1 MFTQARKEVTDVS
14 DTDFI
19 KERRLFLRYI
29 PCEVVICLGLDE
41 ETEFSRILVAT
52 APGKNGRAALRLGS
66 KLASAVSGNLTAL
79 HVNPN
84 VGVAAEEVGE
94 RRLESHI
101 TKSLGKDHPDIDS
114 RVIVDDRIDEGIKRV
129 WEEGLHDLVV
139 IGVTVSQ
146 LEVSLGARLGKKAVV
161 VMVSTASPFTSQSK
175 QFLDEVAQL
184 YVPQITRDDRVAL
197 VDSVQSNAAW
207 NFDFVA
213 LMVLSTVMAAI
224 GLIQNSGA
232 VVIGA
237 MLVAPLM
244 TPLMGLG
251 LSLVQGNRML
261 AKMSFHSV
269 ILGVGVSLL
278 GGFLVGSLAFGF
290 QEPTLEMLAR
300 GVPGFLDLMVA
311 FAAGMAAAYASTRPN
326 LIAALPGVAI
336 AAALVPPIATA
347 GLALS
352 LGQFD
357 LAIGA
362 LLLFGINMVTII
374 LASML
379 SLWLVGFRNLKKA
392 ANWSMMGGSVIITAV
407 LVLGLYLSFHH
418 QKHALTEDL
427 PDGLIA
433 ALQQQLGERYQLN
446 NLAIA
451 YDEMGLQLVVDVYGE
466 EPISENMATE
476 VRILASRHYEHPVR
490 VRLMTLINVKNAE
503 H

>member
-1 MFTQARKEVTDVS
+1 
-14 DTDFI
+14 
-19 KERRLFLRYI
+19 
-29 PCEVVICLGLDE
+29 
-41 ETEFSRILVAT
+41 
-52 APGKNGRAALRLGS
+52 
-66 KLASAVSGNLTAL
+66 
-79 HVNPN
+79 
-84 VGVAAEEVGE
+84 
-94 RRLESHI
+94 
-101 TKSLGKDHPDIDS
+101 
-114 RVIVDDRIDEGIKRV
+114 
-129 WEEGLHDLVV
+129 
-139 IGVTVSQ
+139 
-146 LEVSLGARLGKKAVV
+146 
-161 VMVSTASPFTSQSK
+161 
-175 QFLDEVAQL
+175 
-184 YVPQITRDDRVAL
+184 
-197 VDSVQSNAAW
+197 
-207 NFDFVA
+207 
-213 LMVLSTVMAAI
+213 
-224 GLIQNSGA
+224 
-232 VVIGA
+232 
-237 MLVAPLM
+237 
-244 TPLMGLG
+244 
-251 LSLVQGNRML
+251 
-261 AKMSFHSV
+261 
-269 ILGVGVSLL
+269 
-278 GGFLVGSLAFGF
+278 
-290 QEPTLEMLAR
+290 
-300 GVPGFLDLMVA
+300 
-311 FAAGMAAAYASTRPN
+311 MAAAYASTRPN

-427 PDGLIA
+427 PDGLVA